1 MMGTGSSCSS
11 SSSYNSRKE
20 VEIMMIIIWCVLFL
34 KVNIFNMRT
43 DTACVSSHAQVMAT
57 EAAQ

>member
-1 MMGTGSSCSS
+1 MGTGSSCSS
-11 SSSYNSRKE
+11 SSSYNSRE
-20 VEIMMIIIWCVLFL
+20 RSGDNVIIICCVLFL

-43 DTACVSSHAQVMAT
+43 DTACISFRAQVMAT

>member
-1 MMGTGSSCSS
+1 
-11 SSSYNSRKE
+11 
-20 VEIMMIIIWCVLFL
+20 MMIIICCVLFL

-43 DTACVSSHAQVMAT
+43 DTACISSHAQVMAT